1 MKKIFAFIVGFIV
14 LSCNPK
20 IVNGIEK
27 SKIISTPMKGKYSM
41 AQFDSMC
48 VADSLPRNLGYWDF
62 LGLKDYESHE
72 RTSLFFYIK
81 NLGTDDV
88 IYKVEETMD
97 DSVKITKRL
106 MYE

>member
-1 MKKIFAFIVGFIV
+1 MKKIFVFIVGCLA

-20 IVNGIEK
+20 MASSIEK
-27 SKIISTPMKGKYSM
+27 GKLIMTPMKGKYSM

-48 VADSLPRNLGYWDF
+48 VADSLPRNLGHWEF

-72 RTSLFFYIK
+72 RTALFFYMK
-81 NLGTDDV
+81 NIGTDD
-88 IYKVEETMD
+88 ILYKVEETMD

>member
-27 SKIISTPMKGKYSM
+27 SKIISTTMKGKYSM

-72 RTSLFFYIK
+72 RASLFFYIK

>member
-1 MKKIFAFIVGFIV
+1 MKKIFVFIVGCIA

-20 IVNGIEK
+20 MINGIEK

-62 LGLKDYESHE
+62 LGLKDYETKQ

-81 NLGTDDV
+81 NMGTDD
-88 IYKVEETMD
+88 ILYKVEETMD